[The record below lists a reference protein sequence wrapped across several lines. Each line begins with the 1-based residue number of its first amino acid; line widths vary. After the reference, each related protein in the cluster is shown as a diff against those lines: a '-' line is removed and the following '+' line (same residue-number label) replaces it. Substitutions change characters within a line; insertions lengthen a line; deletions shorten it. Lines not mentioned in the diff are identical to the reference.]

1 MEKKI
6 PFQNKLFAL
15 ILSLLFSITL
25 IFSLFALPIELVL
38 FNHQSYVPVLE
49 NEKNLSRY
57 PEIISQVL
65 TSELYKGN
73 ISVQQPKILSNKVSL
88 KTILK
93 KNISTEWSLL
103 VFKELTNQVLD
114 YLNFRIPTSSL
125 NLEISQLKSALILK
139 SEAIALDYV
148 ATLPRCSAS
157 INDTFAEPNGV
168 LNIVQLPPCKP
179 SENLMQSFIN
189 PMALYIEDTINQ
201 LPETISLSRVL
212 PFDRSRADNYFYYYS
227 LGRWALRLLPIIAIS
242 LLILIALLI
251 RSEKKVMLK
260 WVGRLLVFTSGF
272 GLIGLVILLIGFD
285 QFVVLLVNQYLNN
298 FIEGF
303 SALLLRLIQ
312 EMGYL
317 TLVWV
322 VISLVTVFAF
332 GLFLL
337 LVSRFIKPKTS
348 SMNNLPNEEIDILI
362 DEPNNEINNEQIQTQ
377 KEINPE
383 TIEEIE
389 AKENTKPKE
398 KKSN

>member
-1 MEKKI
+1 
-6 PFQNKLFAL
+6 
-15 ILSLLFSITL
+15 
-25 IFSLFALPIELVL
+25 
-38 FNHQSYVPVLE
+38 
-49 NEKNLSRY
+49 
-57 PEIISQVL
+57 
-65 TSELYKGN
+65 
-73 ISVQQPKILSNKVSL
+73 
-88 KTILK
+88 LK

-139 SEAIALDYV
+139 SETIALDYV
-148 ATLPRCSAS
+148 STLPRCSAS
-157 INDTFAEPNGV
+157 INDAFAETDRV

-303 SALLLRLIQ
+303 SALLLGVFQ

-322 VISLVTVFAF
+322 IISLVSVFAF

-337 LVSRFIKPKTS
+337 LVSRFFKPKTG
-348 SMNNLPNEEIDILI
+348 SMDNLPNEEIGTLI
-362 DEPNNEINNEQIQTQ
+362 DEPNNEISIEQISPQ
-377 KEINPE
+377 KEIDPE

-389 AKENTKPKE
+389 AKEM
-398 KKSN
+398 KKSKKKNLNNSII